1 MKIKFQPQNTS
12 AKFELSA
19 LAYFFC
25 AFYVYQLPL
34 KIEPCVVNKA
44 TFQVGCLLY
53 LAIYPGI
60 YILSN
65 LFFFLIIRKHIVLRA
80 IIAVFIGIVLSIVR
94 FVGAPG
100 IIDPVYFFVLSTSYA
115 GVLGAY
121 RGDYFSEALI
131 GIQEFDYIT
140 EKLLDY
146 IRDGYKYL
154 LGKAFQGWL
163 GFGASLGVSMS
174 ILFRGGYE
182 DPHLKFMA
190 FKMLIGFIAI
200 SGAVGLWIAIPILN
214 GIVNLQ
220 EHLRSLN
227 DARLSKLPEGI
238 TNKGLIPSRGTR
250 ARS

>member
-1 MKIKFQPQNTS
+1 MKIKFQPQNSS
-12 AKFELSA
+12 AKFELSV

-25 AFYVYQLPL
+25 AFYIYQLAPR
-34 KIEPCVVNKA
+34 IEPCVINKA
-44 TFQVGCLLY
+44 PFQPARLLD
-53 LAIYPGI
+53 LAVYPGF

-65 LFFFLIIRKHIVLRA
+65 LVFFIIIRKHIVLRA
-80 IIAVFIGIVLSIVR
+80 IIALFLGIILSIVR
-94 FVGAPG
+94 FIEAPG
-100 IIDPVYFFVLSTSYA
+100 IIDPVYFFILSASCA

-121 RGDYFSEALI
+121 RGDYFAEKLVE
-131 GIQEFDYIT
+131 IQEFNDIT
-140 EKLLDY
+140 EKLIDY

-190 FKMLIGFIAI
+190 LKMLIGFIAI
-200 SGAVGLWIAIPILN
+200 SGAIGLWVAIPILN

-220 EHLRSLN
+220 EHLRSLRVTKPSN
-227 DARLSKLPEGI
+227 LTKSI
-238 TNKGLIPSRGTR
+238 TTG
-250 ARS
+250 

>member
-12 AKFELSA
+12 AKFEISA

-25 AFYVYQLPL
+25 AFYIYQLPL
-34 KIEPCVVNKA
+34 KIEPHIVNKGP
-44 TFQVGCLLY
+44 FQVGCLLD
-53 LAIYPGI
+53 LAVYPGFF
-60 YILSN
+60 ILSN
-65 LFFFLIIRKHIVLRA
+65 LVFFVIIGKHIILRA
-80 IIAVFIGIVLSIVR
+80 IIALFIGAVLSFIR
-94 FVGAPG
+94 FIEAPG

-115 GVLGAY
+115 GVIGAY

-131 GIQEFDYIT
+131 GIKEFDDIT

-163 GFGASLGVSMS
+163 GLGASLGVSMS

-182 DPHLKFMA
+182 DTHLKFVA
-190 FKMLIGFIAI
+190 LKMLIGFIAV
-200 SGAVGLWIAIPILN
+200 SGAVGLWVAIPILN

-220 EHLRSLN
+220 EHLRSLK
-227 DARLSKLPEGI
+227 ATRLSNLPEDI
-238 TNKGLIPSRGTR
+238 TTG
-250 ARS
+250 